1 MRFKCKLCELYEAV
15 RNDILSDDPP
25 LEAIALLLI
34 VIFSLARDWSKRVT

>member
-25 LEAIALLLI
+25 LEAIALPVFI
-34 VIFSLARDWSKRVT
+34 NCNIFARARLV